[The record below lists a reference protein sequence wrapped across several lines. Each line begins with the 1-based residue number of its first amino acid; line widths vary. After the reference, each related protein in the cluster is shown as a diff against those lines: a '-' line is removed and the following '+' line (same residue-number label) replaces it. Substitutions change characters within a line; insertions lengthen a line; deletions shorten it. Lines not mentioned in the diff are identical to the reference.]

1 FEIITDKYEEISKE
15 IIEKIHHGVTVM
27 PATGMYTGKD
37 TEVMICVIIKHQI
50 IELQKIIA
58 KYPGTFAYIGD
69 VSETMGNFKRIAK
82 Q

>member
-1 FEIITDKYEEISKE
+1 
-15 IIEKIHHGVTVM
+15 
-27 PATGMYTGKD
+27 MYTGKD
-37 TEVMICVIIKHQI
+37 TEVMICVINKHQI